1 MRITTTGTTIKN
13 HSMGAKAGRIVL
25 LLIAAAFLLS
35 CATGHDQQQM
45 KMHMNMGIAY
55 MKSKNFNSAL
65 KEFMAAER
73 ISSDNAELHY
83 YIGACF
89 YTKRLLNEAARE
101 FQRAIELK
109 KNYSEAH
116 NYLGTVYLEME
127 RYDLAIGEFE
137 QALSNVVYETPSLAL
152 NNMGWAYYK
161 KGDMKN
167 ALKQYHMA
175 ITREPESIILP
186 LIYNN
191 MGRAYLEHNDVDQ
204 AISAF
209 EDALDAAPTLIEPRY
224 WLGISYVRKG
234 DAQRAV
240 RELRAV
246 VSANAESEMGMNA
259 AEHLRILTGK
269 N

>member
-1 MRITTTGTTIKN
+1 MKN
-13 HSMGAKAGRIVL
+13 HSVKANVGRL
-25 LLIAAAFLLS
+25 LLLLTVTAFLLS
-35 CATGHDQQQM
+35 CTTVQDQEQM

-55 MKSKNFNSAL
+55 MKSKDFNSAL
-65 KEFMAAER
+65 KEFMSAER
-73 ISSDNAELHY
+73 LSSDNAELHY

-101 FQRAIELK
+101 FQRAVELK

-116 NYLGTVYLEME
+116 NYLGTVYLEMD

-161 KGDMKN
+161 KGDMQN
-167 ALKQYHMA
+167 ALRQYHMA
-175 ITREPESIILP
+175 ITREPESVILP

-191 MGRAYLEHNDVDQ
+191 MGRAYLESNDVEQ

-209 EDALDAAPTLIEPRY
+209 KRALDAAPTLIEPRY

-234 DAQRAV
+234 DAKRAV
-240 RELRAV
+240 KELRAV
-246 VSANAESEMGMNA
+246 VSANAESELGISA

-269 N
+269 D